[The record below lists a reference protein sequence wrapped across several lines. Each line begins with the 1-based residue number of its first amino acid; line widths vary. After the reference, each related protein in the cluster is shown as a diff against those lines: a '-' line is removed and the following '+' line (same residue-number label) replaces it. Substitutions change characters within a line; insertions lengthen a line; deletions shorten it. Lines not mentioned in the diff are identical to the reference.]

1 MFAALSEDSKQ
12 MNDKINVFIAMAPL
26 MTFRGLKDEFLLD
39 LVDRN
44 ERINRWSAVF
54 GIEEYFGPSWGFI
67 NSGFCFWN
75 QDFCRSSNSFV
86 ENQRA

>member
-26 MTFRGLKDEFLLD
+26 MTFKGLKDEFLLD

-44 ERINRWSAVF
+44 ERINRWSAIF